1 MDRGT
6 RRRHGAEI
14 IGSSAVSDRKI
25 AAKRSVP
32 ELCRQ
37 IPRDSV
43 RPMLPAPMRAALPLL
58 LSISTP
64 RPSWHPRSAR
74 AGGTLTM
81 SGGGLSTS
89 DPRIVGATLGRVTGA
104 RSAWHGGRPRRRCF
118 IAAPSLP
125 PACQHC
131 ASETLSRTSLT
142 RTTGLARA
150 TGIDFGCDMSLRWA
164 YIMSLTPDGAAER
177 SGELRIGDQLVAI
190 AGQSVIG
197 LPVSQCMSILAA
209 VEGAEVHRSR

>member
-1 MDRGT
+1 
-6 RRRHGAEI
+6 
-14 IGSSAVSDRKI
+14 
-25 AAKRSVP
+25 
-32 ELCRQ
+32 
-37 IPRDSV
+37 
-43 RPMLPAPMRAALPLL
+43 MLPAPTRAALPLL

-104 RSAWHGGRPRRRCF
+104 RSAWQRGRPRRRCLV
-118 IAAPSLP
+118 AAPSLP
-125 PACQHC
+125 CQALNIRASVSRPRPLALPPA
-131 ASETLSRTSLT
+131 
-142 RTTGLARA
+142 LARA

-209 VEGAEVHRSR
+209 VEGAEVHRALRPRVSALPRLLHPSSVSCEAVRVAGCPDTIAS

>member
-1 MDRGT
+1 
-6 RRRHGAEI
+6 
-14 IGSSAVSDRKI
+14 
-25 AAKRSVP
+25 
-32 ELCRQ
+32 
-37 IPRDSV
+37 
-43 RPMLPAPMRAALPLL
+43 MLPAPMRAALPLL

-104 RSAWHGGRPRRRCF
+104 RSAWQRGRPRRRCLV
-118 IAAPSLP
+118 AAPSLP
-125 PACQHC
+125 LACQALSIR
-131 ASETLSRTSLT
+131 ASVSRLRSLALPT
-142 RTTGLARA
+142 ALARA

-209 VEGAEVHRSR
+209 VEGAEVHRALRSRVSALPRLLHPSSVSCEAVRVAGCPDAIAP